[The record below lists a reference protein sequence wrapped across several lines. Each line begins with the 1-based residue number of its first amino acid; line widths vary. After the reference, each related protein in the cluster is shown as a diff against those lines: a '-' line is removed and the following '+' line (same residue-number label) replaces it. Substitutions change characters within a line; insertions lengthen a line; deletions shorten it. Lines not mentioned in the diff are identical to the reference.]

1 MDPIFYIVS
10 SHLPWENWVACHPN
24 SKVNR
29 RQPKK
34 VIVRLA
40 RVIVRLARNE
50 KNMKIGLLENGNV
63 DPKFMGPAENHIF
76 QLFMETPTD
85 GI

>member
-1 MDPIFYIVS
+1 MFYIVS

-34 VIVRLA
+34 
-40 RVIVRLARNE
+40 VIVRLARNE